1 MAIRFTKIW
10 NELKFWVILALYG
23 SLWVILV
30 HYGSFW
36 LIPCF
41 STTVWWLYYEG
52 YNYSLLLLSF

>member
-1 MAIRFTKIW
+1 MGH
-10 NELKFWVILALYG
+10 FWLIMGRYG

-41 STTVWWLYYEG
+41 STMP
-52 YNYSLLLLSF
+52 